1 MRKRGH
7 IARVRILMVTAGLT
21 DSRRSDMKRKEFTK
35 QFGCEC
41 CRWATKRQQ
50 KHIIKAKEKAEW
62 KREWNVR

>member
-1 MRKRGH
+1 
-7 IARVRILMVTAGLT
+7 
-21 DSRRSDMKRKEFTK
+21 MKRKEFTK

-50 KHIIKAKEKAEW
+50 KHIIKAKEMAEW